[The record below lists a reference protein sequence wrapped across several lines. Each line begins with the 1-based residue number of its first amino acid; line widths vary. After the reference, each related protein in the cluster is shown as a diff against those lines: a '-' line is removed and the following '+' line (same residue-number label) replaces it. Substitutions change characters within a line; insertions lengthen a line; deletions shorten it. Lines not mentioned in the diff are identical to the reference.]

1 MAVTT
6 NRVLRLTFTT
16 AGGKTY
22 AITVP
27 NPREDLQQ
35 AEAMAVMNSIIASD
49 LFITSSGALT
59 GLKFIMIAPS
69 TTRNEINPIR
79 DREKTP

>member
-1 MAVTT
+1 MALTT

-35 AEAMAVMNSIIASD
+35 AEAMAAMNSIIASD
-49 LFITSSGALT
+49 IFLTSSGALI
-59 GLKFIMIAPS
+59 G
-69 TTRNEINPIR
+69 IR
-79 DREKTP
+79 DIRVIDTTTNDLYNPPQA